1 LHVVTSIPT
10 SFAMDSIEN
19 EWESFF
25 QNSASDDGECIAP
38 SLMPQDFVPHC
49 TDIKI
54 STKTKILYLNQP
66 LDLNKLFWDI
76 NVIPY
81 DSHTCGVTKKQM
93 KFNFTDKSE
102 VRIFEEKITKERNAN
117 VTILN
122 QIDNPNGRV
131 TFKDVR
137 KVNIGFS
144 KSDIAKSKK
153 SSKSA
158 FYNCLVII
166 YRTFYKN
173 KYKEIHIKIFNSGK
187 LEIPG
192 IQEESFIDHV
202 IEVVKSLIDPLIST
216 PLVENVAKRET
227 VLVNSNFS
235 CNYFINRNELF
246 QLLKHKYNI
255 KCNYDSC
262 SYPGI
267 QCKYKLDGNEISFMI
282 FRTGSV
288 LIVGKCEDEVLFK
301 IYEFLKEILISEVS
315 IIFEPCYQE
324 HKKNKKK
331 VKKTITLYHKYNK

>member
-1 LHVVTSIPT
+1 M
-10 SFAMDSIEN
+10 ASIEA

-25 QNSASDDGECIAP
+25 QNTGPDSDSEDNAKDPP
-38 SLMPQDFVPHC
+38 SSLIPNGFSPSC
-49 TDIKI
+49 SNIKI

-66 LDLNKLFWDI
+66 LDLNHLFWEVNI
-76 NVIPY
+76 IPY
-81 DSHTCGVTKKQM
+81 DSHECGVTKKQM
-93 KFNFTDKSE
+93 KFNFTDKDQ
-102 VRIFEEKITKERNAN
+102 VKYFEEKIVKEKNAN
-117 VTILN
+117 ITILN

-131 TFKDVR
+131 KFKDVR

-144 KSDIAKSKK
+144 KSDIVKSKK
-153 SSKSA
+153 VSKSA
-158 FYNCLVII
+158 FYNCLVLI

-192 IQEESFIDHV
+192 IQEEEFIDHV
-202 IEVVKSLIDPLIST
+202 VHVVKDLINPIIDKPIE
-216 PLVENVAKRET
+216 ENRKKRET

-267 QCKYKLDGNEISFMI
+267 QCKYKYEDDEISFMI

-288 LIVGKCEDEVLFK
+288 LIVGKCEDDVLFK
-301 IYEFLKEILISEVS
+301 IYNFLKDIFIKEVEN
-315 IIFEPCYQE
+315 IYEPCYE
-324 HKKNKKK
+324 ENKKVKQK
-331 VKKTITLYHKYNK
+331 VKKTITLYRKCN